1 MFSAP
6 AGAASKRTCRSGETV
21 FVKDG
26 VRVFEAGR
34 EDDAWYACG
43 PRTVKPWRLWSV
55 QPAYGRFEVIAKIGD
70 KVVFEGDGW
79 GEGGG
84 ERTFLGWFDAGTSE
98 VRRGELA
105 GGVSNQ
111 PYEVALAA
119 DGSLGVLVGSED
131 GELALRVG
139 YLGMTRARGRLR
151 DELVLATPGARVPGT
166 LAFEDGDRS
175 LGWALQD
182 GSARRVPVT
191 AEAVTCTSGTT
202 LVEGGGA
209 RVFEV
214 FPNQRTSRGFQ
225 ADVLAACARGETVPR
240 RLAVAD
246 VHEQRHWAVSLAR
259 AGDRTAFQAGG
270 VGVGVL
276 DAATGAV
283 GFTRPHE
290 VTSVEDVAVADTG
303 EVVFTGTASGSGA
316 TSRFVGRLTTGGWE
330 RLATLGGAD
339 TVDGSFTVAGG
350 RVRWQVK
357 DGLPQSVPLAGETAI
372 DCASGTAL
380 LDRDGLRVFEVLPAA
395 SDDARLLACFGG
407 APVELLRAPRDG
419 SWVVTELTREHGRV
433 ALHVAADAHLDWDHV
448 LSVDAAGHV
457 RLARSDNDSLWAP
470 SLRDATIADDG
481 RVAIAVKG
489 SRRWWIVAFPRGRQR
504 VVARPRD
511 GVRVGSLA
519 FSADGARVTWSDRR
533 GRPHHART

>member
-21 FVKDG
+21 FAKDG

-34 EDDAWYACG
+34 ADDAWYACG
-43 PRTVKPWRLWSV
+43 PRTVKPRRLWSV

-70 KVVFEGDGW
+70 KVIFEGDGW

-84 ERTFLGWFDAGTSE
+84 EETFLGWFDARTSE
-98 VRRGELA
+98 VRLGELA

-119 DGSLGVLVGSED
+119 DGGLGALVGSED
-131 GELALRVG
+131 GEFALRVG
-139 YLGMTRARGRLR
+139 YLGLARARGKLL

-166 LAFEDGDRS
+166 LAFADGDRS
-175 LGWALQD
+175 LGWTLQD

-191 AEAVTCTSGTT
+191 AEAMTCTSGTT
-202 LVEGGGA
+202 LLEGGGA

-214 FPNQRTSRGFQ
+214 FPDQRTSRGFQ
-225 ADVLAACARGETVPR
+225 ADVLAACARGDAVPR

-246 VHEQRHWAVSLAR
+246 VHDQRHWDVSLAR
-259 AGDRTAFQAGG
+259 AGDRTAFQAGW

-276 DAATGAV
+276 DAATGDV
-283 GFTRPHE
+283 RFVRPRD
-290 VTSVEDVAVADTG
+290 VTSVKDVGVADTG
-303 EVVFTGTASGSGA
+303 EVVFTGTASGGGA
-316 TSRFVGRLTTGGWE
+316 TSRFVGRLTTTGWK
-330 RLATLGGAD
+330 RLATLGGVD
-339 TVDGSFTVAGG
+339 TVDGSFVVADG
-350 RVRWQVK
+350 RVRWRVK
-357 DGLPQSVPLAGETAI
+357 DGLPQSAPLAGETAI
-372 DCASGTAL
+372 ECTAGTAL
-380 LDRDGLRVFEVLPAA
+380 VERDGLRVFEVLPAGT
-395 SDDARLLACFGG
+395 DDARLLACFGG

-419 SWVVTELTREHGRV
+419 SWVVTELAREHGRV

-448 LSVDAAGHV
+448 LSFDAAGHV
-457 RLARSDNDSLWAP
+457 WRAKSDNDSLWAP
-470 SLRDATIADDG
+470 SLRDAAIADDG

-489 SRRWWIVAFPRGRQR
+489 STRWWIVAFPRGRQR
-504 VVARPRD
+504 IVARPRD

-519 FSADGARVTWSDRR
+519 FSADGSRVTWHDRR